1 MKCYEFGFR
10 YSSRYG
16 YWNKTYNIHETNE
29 GRKWFP
35 FTILETPF
43 RRYKNEKSRRS

>member
-1 MKCYEFGFR
+1 MECYEFGFR

-29 GRKWFP
+29 GGKRFFP
-35 FTILETPF
+35 DLETLKKEIS
-43 RRYKNEKSRRS
+43 YEI